1 VLDTPDIKQ
10 NPKGDPALVRTWTLQ
25 GTSTTSTPIYLRLAV
40 GDQIQN
46 VKPGVWKVDNRFEIE
61 LNLTNLP
68 APVVRTSEGKQE
80 LVIAIEKLGKDT
92 KSIQCEIRW

>member
-1 VLDTPDIKQ
+1 MDFTRHI
-10 NPKGDPALVRTWTLQ
+10 
-25 GTSTTSTPIYLRLAV
+25 
-40 GDQIQN
+40 
-46 VKPGVWKVDNRFEIE
+46 WKVDNRFEIE